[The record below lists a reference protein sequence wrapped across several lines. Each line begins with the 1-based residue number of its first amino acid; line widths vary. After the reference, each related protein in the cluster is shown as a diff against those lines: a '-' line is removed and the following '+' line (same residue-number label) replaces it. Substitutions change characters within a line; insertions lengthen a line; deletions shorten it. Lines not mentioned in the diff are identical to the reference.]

1 MDLRR
6 KAMKKV
12 DVVIIGGGISGL
24 MAAYRLIEEKPG
36 LKITLLEK
44 GHDIT
49 RRLCPI
55 IEGKVPTCINCPTC
69 GIMEGLAGAG
79 AYSDG
84 KYIISTEY
92 GGWLTDF
99 LPQSTVIKY
108 IEQADAILV
117 RHGAT
122 TDRYQPSDELK
133 TLCLKHDLHMQQ
145 AQVKHLGTDANYKTM
160 MDLIHSLRD
169 KIEIITEA
177 DVIDADGNEKV
188 VTYNH
193 KKETHLIQGDAIIF
207 AVGRAGSRFF
217 SQWCNK
223 YKIPLIN
230 NQVDIGVRVEL
241 PYAVWKH
248 FSEVIY
254 EPKIW
259 FRSHKYGDITRM
271 FCFNERG
278 HVVMENTN
286 DIITV
291 NGHSFKE
298 EDKKTNNSNFALLST
313 IKFTTPFNDPI
324 DYARHVAH
332 LGNLISGGS
341 VLVQRLGD
349 LLQGRRT
356 DEKRLK
362 ANTVQPTLKAV
373 AGDLSLCMPKRQLD
387 NIIETLFALDKVA
400 PGTANMDTLLYGV
413 ECKYYS
419 ARPDTTNFEL
429 NGFKNVYAIGDGA
442 GFTRSL
448 SQAAAHGL
456 YVADTYLDKIDKQV

>member
-1 MDLRR
+1 M
-6 KAMKKV
+6 
-12 DVVIIGGGISGL
+12 
-24 MAAYRLIEEKPG
+24 
-36 LKITLLEK
+36 
-44 GHDIT
+44 
-49 RRLCPI
+49 
-55 IEGKVPTCINCPTC
+55 
-69 GIMEGLAGAG
+69 
-79 AYSDG
+79 
-84 KYIISTEY
+84 
-92 GGWLTDF
+92 
-99 LPQSTVIKY
+99 Y

-122 TDRYQPSDELK
+122 TDRYQTSDELK

-160 MDLIHSLRD
+160 MDLIHFLRD
-169 KIEIITEA
+169 KIEIITDA
-177 DVIDADGNEKV
+177 NVTDADGDQKIV
-188 VTYNH
+188 YYTQ
-193 KKETHLIQGDAIIF
+193 KKESHEIQADALIF

-217 SQWCNK
+217 SQWCSKN
-223 YKIPLIN
+223 KIPLIN

-241 PYAVWKH
+241 PYSVWKH

-259 FRSHKYGDITRM
+259 FRSQKYGDITRM
-271 FCFNERG
+271 FCFNEKG

-298 EDKKTNNSNFALLST
+298 EDKKTDNSNFALLST

-349 LLQGRRT
+349 LLHGRRT
-356 DEKRLK
+356 DENRLK

-456 YVADTYLDKIDKQV
+456 FVADTYLDKIDKQV

>member
-1 MDLRR
+1 
-6 KAMKKV
+6 MKKV

-24 MAAYRLIEEKPG
+24 MAAYRLIEEKPE

-108 IEQADAILV
+108 IEKADAILV

-145 AQVKHLGTDANYKTM
+145 AQVKHLGTDAN
-160 MDLIHSLRD
+160 
-169 KIEIITEA
+169 
-177 DVIDADGNEKV
+177 GNEKI
-188 VTYNH
+188 VTYTH
-193 KKETHLIQGDAIIF
+193 KKEVQHIQGDALIF

-217 SQWCNK
+217 SQWCSKN
-223 YKIPLIN
+223 KIPLIN

-248 FSEVIY
+248 FSSIIY

-259 FRSHKYGDITRM
+259 FRSKQYGDITRM

-286 DIITV
+286 DILTV
-291 NGHSFKE
+291 NGHAFKE
-298 EDKKTNNSNFALLST
+298 EAKKTDNSNFALLST

-356 DEKRLK
+356 DDKRL
-362 ANTVQPTLKAV
+362 AQNTVQPTLKAV

-419 ARPDTTNFEL
+419 ARPDTKDFEL
-429 NGFKNVYAIGDGA
+429 LKYKDLYAIGDGA

-456 YVADTYLDKIDKQV
+456 YVADHLLKKYASD

>member
-1 MDLRR
+1 
-6 KAMKKV
+6 
-12 DVVIIGGGISGL
+12 
-24 MAAYRLIEEKPG
+24 
-36 LKITLLEK
+36 
-44 GHDIT
+44 
-49 RRLCPI
+49 
-55 IEGKVPTCINCPTC
+55 
-69 GIMEGLAGAG
+69 
-79 AYSDG
+79 
-84 KYIISTEY
+84 
-92 GGWLTDF
+92 
-99 LPQSTVIKY
+99 
-108 IEQADAILV
+108 
-117 RHGAT
+117 
-122 TDRYQPSDELK
+122 
-133 TLCLKHDLHMQQ
+133 
-145 AQVKHLGTDANYKTM
+145 
-160 MDLIHSLRD
+160 
-169 KIEIITEA
+169 
-177 DVIDADGNEKV
+177 
-188 VTYNH
+188 
-193 KKETHLIQGDAIIF
+193 
-207 AVGRAGSRFF
+207 
-217 SQWCNK
+217 
-223 YKIPLIN
+223 
-230 NQVDIGVRVEL
+230 
-241 PYAVWKH
+241 
-248 FSEVIY
+248 
-254 EPKIW
+254 
-259 FRSHKYGDITRM
+259 
-271 FCFNERG
+271 
-278 HVVMENTN
+278 MENTN